1 MKEEVQWIEQ
11 LEANISSV
19 VLGKCDVVRR
29 CIVALLA
36 GEHVL
41 LEDVPGVGKTLV
53 GKAMARS
60 VSGEF
65 RRIQFTPDLLPADIT
80 GSSIFDSQRQEFVF
94 TGGPIFA
101 NIVLADEIN
110 RTTPRTQS
118 ALLEAMSEGQISA
131 DGRTYPLPQPFMV
144 IATQN
149 PLEFEGTYPLPESQL
164 DRFLLRI
171 SVGYPDRVNELAV
184 LTNHRWGEPVDR
196 LEPVLNC
203 SQIVQL
209 QAAVRKV
216 TVDDSI
222 HNYLLDLVQAT
233 RQSDDLHVGAST
245 RGALALCRAAKP
257 LRCSRD
263 ANMSCPTT

>member
-1 MKEEVQWIEQ
+1 M
-11 LEANISSV
+11 EANISSV

-29 CIVALLA
+29 CTWHYWRVNTCSWKTCPESVRPWWARLW
-36 GEHVL
+36 
-41 LEDVPGVGKTLV
+41 PGVCPG
-53 GKAMARS
+53 S
-60 VSGEF
+60 F

-80 GSSIFDSQRQEFVF
+80 GSSIFDSQRQEFF
-94 TGGPIFA
+94 LRAARSSPTSCWPTKSTGQLP
-101 NIVLADEIN
+101 V
-110 RTTPRTQS
+110 PRLRS
-118 ALLEAMSEGQISA
+118 EAMSRAESA

-144 IATQN
+144 HCHAK
-149 PLEFEGTYPLPESQL
+149 PAWVPGDLPAAGKPIGSL
-164 DRFLLRI
+164 RLRI

-233 RQSDDLHVGAST
+233 RQSDDLHVGGNADWLLYPPSQAAAV
-245 RGALALCRAAKP
+245 RGREYP
-257 LRCSRD
+257 
-263 ANMSCPTT
+263 CPTT